1 MYFIEVVGFRSGLFK
16 KNRYIRR
23 PLAVLPAD
31 QQGEQIRQEIEWLGV
46 EYPTGVWQFK
56 KTLRRNVIGR
66 AAKVHMQVSL
76 PLSWSF
82 LPSVSSN

>member
-31 QQGEQIRQEIEWLGV
+31 QHGEQIRQEIEWLGV
-46 EYPTGVWQFK
+46 EYPTRVREFK

-82 LPSVSSN
+82 LPSACSN